1 MDALVKGALIGIS
14 IAAPPG
20 PNALMCMSRT
30 LTAGR
35 SAGLRAGLGAAS
47 AHAVYAG
54 FAVLGVDQASKV
66 LLRGATPV
74 RVLGGVILLLVGL
87 RLGLSQSGRRTPS
100 TVSAY
105 PLTFAIGLVNP
116 LTLLYFTAAVA
127 LGTIPAA
134 AGSSVVAGVFI
145 GSTLWWTAL
154 TQVVATLGHHLDERR
169 LARANRLVAAA
180 IATMGA
186 VAVGTAL

>member
-1 MDALVKGALIGIS
+1 MDALLKGALIGLS
-14 IAAPPG
+14 VAAPPG

-30 LTAGR
+30 LASGR
-35 SAGLRAGLGAAS
+35 GAGLRAGLGAAS

-54 FAVLGVDQASKV
+54 VAVLGVDQASKV

-74 RVLGGVILLLVGL
+74 RLIGGMILLVIGL
-87 RLGLSQSGRRTPS
+87 RLGLSESRRRTPS

-127 LGTIPAA
+127 LGTIPAG

-145 GSTLWWTAL
+145 GSALWWTVL
-154 TQVVATLGHHLDERR
+154 TQVVATLGHHLHDRG
-169 LARANRLVAAA
+169 LAWANRLVAIA
-180 IATMGA
+180 IAAMGA